1 MKKNGGKSTC
11 FRPPEYYFIKREQ
24 KEMEGTR
31 IPRREI
37 GENER
42 DLLESLWQKLPE
54 ASMAK
59 AGCGEERKAAE
70 KEPKREGE
78 MRAAGEEMRAAGE
91 EMRAAGE
98 EAGCEAETAGEGRVE
113 REARRGEEEGNFREL
128 QGRIRRR
135 AGERE
140 MRRRRR
146 LWRYG
151 SVAAAVV
158 LALSAGV
165 LWEADRPEQETARG
179 WQEMAQAAPSQEV
192 TLRGGEGWSVALA
205 EEARMEE
212 GEREEVGVRL
222 AAGQRIGLASGERL
236 KVEVPAGRRF
246 RLSLGDGTQVWL
258 NAGSSLE
265 YPASFQGAAR
275 REVELSGEAFFEVHR
290 DTACPFIV
298 RFGAG
303 ETVQVLGT
311 GFNVRAYADDT
322 KHETTL
328 VEGSIRYHR
337 TEGDAG
343 TVMQPNQQL
352 RLDCATGETVLKKV
366 DATLYAEWREG
377 ILRFEEEIL
386 PELAVR
392 LKRLYGVRIEVDERL
407 KECSFTGKIRQ
418 ERGIGHILELLKK
431 TAGVECE
438 IKEGIIYLK

>member
-1 MKKNGGKSTC
+1 MKKNRGKSTC

-91 EMRAAGE
+91 E
-98 EAGCEAETAGEGRVE
+98 AGCEEETAGEGRVE
-113 REARRGEEEGNFREL
+113 REARKRETWRGEEEGNFREL

-222 AAGQRIGLASGERL
+222 ADGQRIGLASGERL

>member
-1 MKKNGGKSTC
+1 
-11 FRPPEYYFIKREQ
+11 
-24 KEMEGTR
+24 MEGTR

-78 MRAAGEEMRAAGE
+78 MRAAGEE
-91 EMRAAGE
+91 
-98 EAGCEAETAGEGRVE
+98 AGCEEETAGEGRVE
-113 REARRGEEEGNFREL
+113 REAWREEAWRGEAWRGEEEGNFREL

-192 TLRGGEGWSVALA
+192 TLRGGKGWSVALA

-222 AAGQRIGLASGERL
+222 ADGQRIGLASGERL

-352 RLDCATGETVLKKV
+352 RLDCATGETELKKV

>member
-1 MKKNGGKSTC
+1 
-11 FRPPEYYFIKREQ
+11 
-24 KEMEGTR
+24 MEGTR

-91 EMRAAGE
+91 E
-98 EAGCEAETAGEGRVE
+98 AGCEEETAGEGRVE
-113 REARRGEEEGNFREL
+113 REARKRETWRGEEEGNFREL

-192 TLRGGEGWSVALA
+192 TLRGGEGWSVALSA
-205 EEARMEE
+205 GVLWEAD
-212 GEREEVGVRL
+212 
-222 AAGQRIGLASGERL
+222 RL

>member
-70 KEPKREGE
+70 KEPKHEG
-78 MRAAGEEMRAAGE
+78 EMRAAGE

-98 EAGCEAETAGEGRVE
+98 EAGCEEETAGEGRVE
-113 REARRGEEEGNFREL
+113 RKARRGEEEGNFREL

-222 AAGQRIGLASGERL
+222 ADGQRIGLASGERL

-352 RLDCATGETVLKKV
+352 RLDCATGETELKKV

-377 ILRFEEEIL
+377 ILRFEEESL

>member
-91 EMRAAGE
+91 E
-98 EAGCEAETAGEGRVE
+98 AGCEAETAGEGRVE

-128 QGRIRRR
+128 QGRIRQR

-222 AAGQRIGLASGERL
+222 ADGQRIGLASGERL

-352 RLDCATGETVLKKV
+352 RLDCATGETELKKV

>member
-1 MKKNGGKSTC
+1 
-11 FRPPEYYFIKREQ
+11 
-24 KEMEGTR
+24 MEGTR

-91 EMRAAGE
+91 E
-98 EAGCEAETAGEGRVE
+98 AGCEEETAGEGRVE
-113 REARRGEEEGNFREL
+113 REARKRETWRGEEEANVREL

-222 AAGQRIGLASGERL
+222 ADGQRIGLASGERL

>member
-1 MKKNGGKSTC
+1 MASESTIA
-11 FRPPEYYFIKREQ
+11 E
-24 KEMEGTR
+24 R
-31 IPRREI
+31 IA
-37 GENER
+37 GA
-42 DLLESLWQKLPE
+42 E
-54 ASMAK
+54 AR
-59 AGCGEERKAAE
+59 CE
-70 KEPKREGE
+70 
-78 MRAAGEEMRAAGE
+78 EEMGGAGKAK
-91 EMRAAGE
+91 M
-98 EAGCEAETAGEGRVE
+98 EAWRV
-113 REARRGEEEGNFREL
+113 EEEGNFREL

-165 LWEADRPEQETARG
+165 LWEADRLEQETARG
-179 WQEMAQAAPSQEV
+179 WQGTAKAAPSQEV

-222 AAGQRIGLASGERL
+222 ADGQRIGLASGERL

-265 YPASFQGAAR
+265 YPASFQGATR
-275 REVELSGEAFFEVHR
+275 REVKLSGEAFFEVHR

-303 ETVQVLGT
+303 ETVEVLGT

>member
-1 MKKNGGKSTC
+1 
-11 FRPPEYYFIKREQ
+11 
-24 KEMEGTR
+24 MEGTR

-91 EMRAAGE
+91 E
-98 EAGCEAETAGEGRVE
+98 AGCEEETTGEGSVE
-113 REARRGEEEGNFREL
+113 RGSVERGRGGEEEGNFREL

-222 AAGQRIGLASGERL
+222 ADGQRIGLASGERL

-352 RLDCATGETVLKKV
+352 RLDCATGETELKKV

>member
-1 MKKNGGKSTC
+1 
-11 FRPPEYYFIKREQ
+11 
-24 KEMEGTR
+24 MEGTR

-37 GENER
+37 GDNER

-78 MRAAGEEMRAAGE
+78 MRAGE

-98 EAGCEAETAGEGRVE
+98 EAGCEEETAGEGSAE
-113 REARRGEEEGNFREL
+113 REAWREEAWREEEEGNFREL

-222 AAGQRIGLASGERL
+222 ADGQRIGLASGERL

>member
-1 MKKNGGKSTC
+1 
-11 FRPPEYYFIKREQ
+11 
-24 KEMEGTR
+24 MEGTR

-70 KEPKREGE
+70 KEPKHEG
-78 MRAAGEEMRAAGE
+78 EMRAAGE

-98 EAGCEAETAGEGRVE
+98 EAGCEEETAGEGRVE
-113 REARRGEEEGNFREL
+113 REARKRETWRGEEEGNFREL

-165 LWEADRPEQETARG
+165 LWEADRSEQETARG

-222 AAGQRIGLASGERL
+222 ADGQRIGLASGERL

>member
-1 MKKNGGKSTC
+1 
-11 FRPPEYYFIKREQ
+11 
-24 KEMEGTR
+24 
-31 IPRREI
+31 
-37 GENER
+37 
-42 DLLESLWQKLPE
+42 
-54 ASMAK
+54 
-59 AGCGEERKAAE
+59 
-70 KEPKREGE
+70 
-78 MRAAGEEMRAAGE
+78 
-91 EMRAAGE
+91 MRAAGE
-98 EAGCEAETAGEGRVE
+98 EAGCEEETAGEGRVE
-113 REARRGEEEGNFREL
+113 REARKRETWRGEEEGNFREL

-222 AAGQRIGLASGERL
+222 ADGQRIGLASGERL

>member
-1 MKKNGGKSTC
+1 
-11 FRPPEYYFIKREQ
+11 
-24 KEMEGTR
+24 MEGTR

-98 EAGCEAETAGEGRVE
+98 EAGCEEETAGEGRVE

-222 AAGQRIGLASGERL
+222 ADGQRIGLASGERL